1 MGKFP
6 FRIDYIIPLVVGV
19 MLSGQASAID
29 PEAPYHEQIL
39 QALTEEPTRDQV
51 IPWRPDAALP
61 DVVITSNREAP
72 VPPQCYTDI
81 SEGMGTEGMHN
92 PCYVCHQ
99 NEIAG
104 RENKQNDRDLQEAY
118 SFSDAGLTNHWF
130 NLFEDRSARVAAISD
145 AEILDWIDDDN
156 YSELAGRLQA
166 AGWGNDDFPGWD
178 TADPA
183 IYGEPWL
190 PDLANL
196 QEGAVAFD
204 EHGLALDGSWWVAY
218 NYKPL
223 PSTFWPTNGL
233 TDDVMIRLAP
243 GFFKTLV
250 GVVSLD
256 VYRANLALVEANIKG
271 VDRMDSLPTN
281 EVAIGEDVNDDDV
294 LETEVTEVVVTTN
307 RKFTVEGERNFYVG
321 QAGQT
326 EYIEPSIYPL
336 GTEFLH
342 TVRYVGV
349 DDEGNIYNSRR
360 MKEVRYMRRFQRGRL
375 FDQALLYEEELLEKE
390 DGALPTFLN
399 HGHSGLAKKF
409 GWQITGFLE
418 AYDGR
423 LRWNTY
429 EENSFCMGCHSS
441 IGSTIDK
448 TFSFARKVDG
458 AAGWGYINL
467 KGMKDAPNVG
477 ETRGEIAT
485 YLPRVGGGTEFR
497 SNPELEARFY
507 HPNGDVSTVALAS
520 ARDVY
525 DVITPSRDRALALNK
540 AYKVIVEDQDF
551 IYGRD
556 ATAMPPP
563 RVLSEVDN
571 ETSPT
576 LPEERQFD
584 WNIVQDW
591 AQVADDECFYAG
603 DVDFAQ
609 LTEAH
614 AVSLGGTGPGEHGQ
628 VCAGG
633 TVTLTGDVNVVLED
647 GYEPEVGDSYEIVK
661 AGSLQGGFDNV
672 NFPALSSGRFFKVI
686 PSATS
691 LTVLVTVDT
700 DLDGVSDDVDNCID
714 VPNGSAIPDA
724 GGNSQRD
731 TDGDGFGNVC
741 DADLNNDGQVDAAD
755 IALFRSALFSNDAD
769 ADLNGDGSVDA
780 ADVAILRNLLS
791 RDRDHQR
798 STFRFQRR
806 RGRQGQHTGKAERR
820 GVHTPDR
827 GPFRPFPNRRAGLRD
842 RW

>member
-1 MGKFP
+1 MDKIPSRITRTVP
-6 FRIDYIIPLVVGV
+6 FLVGA
-19 MLSGQASAID
+19 MLSGQAAAID
-29 PEAPYHEQIL
+29 PNAPYHEQIL
-39 QALTEEPTRDQV
+39 QALTEDPTRDQV
-51 IPWRPDAALP
+51 LPWVPPGVA
-61 DVVITSNREAP
+61 DVGLTSNREAP

-81 SEGMGTEGMHN
+81 SEGIGTEGQHN

-99 NEIAG
+99 NEIPG
-104 RENKQNDRDLQEAY
+104 RENTQNDRGLQEAY
-118 SFSDAGLTNHWF
+118 SFSDVGLTNHWF

-166 AGWGNDDFPGWD
+166 AGWGNDDFPGFD
-178 TADPA
+178 TDDPA

-196 QEGAVAFD
+196 QEGAAAFD
-204 EHGLALDGSWWVAY
+204 AHGLALDGSWWVAF

-223 PSTFWPTNGL
+223 PSTFWPTNGS

-243 GFFKTLV
+243 GFYKTIA
-250 GVVSLD
+250 GAASLD

-271 VDRMDSLPTN
+271 VDRIEALPIN
-281 EVAIGEDVNDDDV
+281 EVAMGEDVNDDHM
-294 LETEVTEVVVTTN
+294 LETAVTEVVITTN
-307 RKFTVEGERNFYVG
+307 RKNTVEGERNFYLG
-321 QAGQT
+321 KAGET

-349 DDEGNIYNSRR
+349 DEQGNIHNARR

-409 GWQITGFLE
+409 GWQITGFME

-458 AAGWGYINL
+458 AAGWGYIDL
-467 KGMKDAPNVG
+467 KGMKDAPNLG
-477 ETRGEIAT
+477 EMLGEIAT
-485 YLPRVGGGTEFR
+485 YLGRVGGGTEFR

-507 HPNGDVSTVALAS
+507 LPDGEVNTVALAS

-525 DVITPSRDRALALNK
+525 DAITPSRERALLVNK

-551 IYGRD
+551 IFGRD
-556 ATAMPPP
+556 ATATPPP
-563 RVLSEVDN
+563 RVLPEVDN

-576 LPEERQFD
+576 LPEARQYD
-584 WNIVQDW
+584 WNIVPDW
-591 AQVADDECFYAG
+591 ARVADDECFYGG

-609 LTEAH
+609 LGGTH
-614 AVSLGGTGPGEHGQ
+614 QVVLGGTQADQHDR
-628 VCAGG
+628 VCASG
-633 TVTLTGDVNVVLED
+633 TVSASGDVQVLLED
-647 GYEPEVGDSYEIVK
+647 GYEPQPGDSFEIIR
-661 AGSLQGGFDNV
+661 AGNLVGSFN
-672 NFPALSSGRFFKVI
+672 NFILPALSGGRLFKVI
-686 PSATS
+686 PTATT
-691 LTVLVTVDT
+691 LTLLVSTDS
-700 DLDGVSDDVDNCID
+700 DLDGITDDADNCTL
-714 VPNGSAIPDA
+714 VVNGPTIPDA
-724 GGNSQRD
+724 GGNSQLD
-731 TDGDGFGNVC
+731 TNGDGYGNAC
-741 DADLNNDGQVDAAD
+741 DPDLNNDGTVNAAD
-755 IALFRSALFSNDAD
+755 IGPFKAAFNTAAPGSDAD
-769 ADLNGDGSVDA
+769 FNGDGVVNA
-780 ADVAILRNLLS
+780 ADIGL
-791 RDRDHQR
+791 
-798 STFRFQRR
+798 FRARFNR
-806 RGRQGQHTGKAERR
+806 
-820 GVHTPDR
+820 PP
-827 GPFRPFPNRRAGLRD
+827 GPSGLAP
-842 RW
+842 